1 VALGKLDAACKATT
15 VWDESDCTVS
25 SDHTACDW
33 NIVTDWNVLAAWN
46 AVKDPVCMSTMDSE
60 LIDCCETNV
69 AVWMDWI
76 ATADWE
82 ATMDAVWI
90 AVND

>member
-1 VALGKLDAACKATT
+1 MARFVALGKLDTACKATA
-15 VWDESDCTVS
+15 VWVESDCTVC

-33 NIVTDWNVLAAWN
+33 NIVTDWSVLAAWN

-69 AVWMDWI
+69 AVWMD
-76 ATADWE
+76 
-82 ATMDAVWI
+82 
-90 AVND
+90 